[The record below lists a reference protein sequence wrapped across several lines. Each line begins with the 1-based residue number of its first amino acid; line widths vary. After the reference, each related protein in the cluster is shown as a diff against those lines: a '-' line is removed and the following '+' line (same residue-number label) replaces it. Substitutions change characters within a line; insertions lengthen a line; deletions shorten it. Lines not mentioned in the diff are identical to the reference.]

1 MPRCASDRIAPVRF
15 LRKVRGGSQSALIE
29 ASDGL
34 EYVVKWQQSPQG
46 CHIALNESFGT
57 NLYREIGLPTPQWAA
72 IEISDNFIDAHPDM
86 WFRVGNRHL
95 RPAAGLHFASLR
107 LGTVTQTVYEV
118 LPGSWF
124 TRIQNRNSFLGA
136 LVADV
141 WSEHVDCRQA
151 LFLQDEGHRFLSAVY
166 IDHGHMFGGPDGSQK
181 TRLRACMHLDLRVYD
196 GLGVDDDLDYWISRI
211 EDQGERIIANA
222 AASIPE
228 EWRSSRI
235 EKNVDHLWTN
245 LPKLRDLLMPAVFQF
260 RAATAV
266 AS

>member
-1 MPRCASDRIAPVRF
+1 MSREGLHKR
-15 LRKVRGGSQSALIE
+15 SALPSRDAE
-29 ASDGL
+29 KRNVTL
-34 EYVVKWQQSPQG
+34 PQ
-46 CHIALNESFGT
+46 AVSV
-57 NLYREIGLPTPQWAA
+57 YSRRET
-72 IEISDNFIDAHPDM
+72 
-86 WFRVGNRHL
+86 
-95 RPAAGLHFASLR
+95 
-107 LGTVTQTVYEV
+107 T
-118 LPGSWF
+118 
-124 TRIQNRNSFLGA
+124 
-136 LVADV
+136 
-141 WSEHVDCRQA
+141 C
-151 LFLQDEGHRFLSAVY
+151 QDEGHRFLSAVY

-211 EDQGERIIANA
+211 EDQGETIIANA
-222 AASIPE
+222 VASIPE